1 MQQVLD
7 CVNMPVAN
15 RNGAVKLSS
24 SIVILLRQFLD
35 RFTNITFDLGPEL
48 AIDMLH
54 GTSADHEQQ
63 ACPLD
68 ATSSTFG
75 VVIPPA
81 GVLFAEVGRVDD
93 VVVKVDHVKK
103 ALD

>member
-1 MQQVLD
+1 MQEVLD
-7 CVNMPVAN
+7 CVHMPVAN
-15 RNGAVKLSS
+15 RDGAVKFSS

-35 RFTNITFDLGPEL
+35 GFTNITFNSGPKL

-63 ACPLD
+63 ACPLY
-68 ATSSTFG
+68 ATSSAFG
-75 VVIPPA
+75 VVVPPA
-81 GVLFAEVGRVDD
+81 GILFTEVRGVDD